1 MSGKAVIVID
11 VQNCFLPGGSLATMN
26 SRNSEMMPASTLGK
40 SIAKFVNGMAP
51 EHLFVSKDYHTPGHT
66 SFLSENDK
74 TAGMM
79 TFPNAAGKGEYAKGI
94 AAGRYSGRSLTNPR
108 YWGTEAERFDQKL
121 WPEHCV
127 QGTPGADVDAAFDAA
142 LNPENK
148 AKAVTI
154 LKGDTADIDSY
165 SVIADALGNFTPH
178 DEQGRTFISILQES
192 NISEVFVTGIARDV
206 CVFWS
211 ALDIL
216 NYWILPAY
224 KAGKVIKLVFM
235 YDLTRPV
242 SSVPGAPYTDKTVE
256 QVETAAKELI
266 AAMGLGPEVYEKV
279 FEVRTGGYGAA
290 GGSRTKTMRR
300 NGVCK
305 KNHTH
310 RNSCN
315 KRGGSKTCTKNHT
328 HNKSC
333 NKRGGANGC
342 SKNHKHTKS
351 C

>member
-1 MSGKAVIVID
+1 MEGNGKAVIVID
-11 VQNCFLPGGSLATMN
+11 VQNCFLPGGSLATGD
-26 SRNSEMMPASTLGK
+26 SRNSAEMPASTLAK
-40 SIAKFVNGMAP
+40 SIAKFVNTMGP
-51 EHLFVSKDYHTPGHT
+51 QHLFVSKDWHTPGHT
-66 SFLSENDK
+66 SFLSDADK
-74 TAGMM
+74 GNGMM

-94 AAGRYSGRSLTNPR
+94 AAGRYSGKSLTNPR

-127 QGTPGADVDAAFDAA
+127 QGTPGAEVDAAFDAA

-148 AKAVTI
+148 AKVVTI
-154 LKGDTADIDSY
+154 LKGDTSDIDSY

-178 DEQGRTFISILQES
+178 DEKGKVFISILQES
-192 NISEVFVTGIARDV
+192 NINEVYVTGIARDV

-211 ALDIL
+211 ALDLL

-242 SSVPGAPYTDKTVE
+242 SPVPGAPYTDKTVD

-266 AAMGLGPEVYEKV
+266 AAMGLGSEVYEKV
-279 FEVRTGGYGAA
+279 FEVRTGGYGVA
-290 GGSRTKTMRR
+290 GGSRRKTMRGGACNKGHKHTKNCSKR
-300 NGVCK
+300 SDSKRSDNKRGGAKANVCK

-310 RNSCN
+310 
-315 KRGGSKTCTKNHT
+315 K
-328 HNKSC
+328 KSC
-333 NKRGGANGC
+333 WN
-342 SKNHKHTKS
+342 
-351 C
+351 